1 MISIELILV
10 RHGQTEKSAV
20 RALSGRTDVDLN
32 EEGERQAVLVAGRL
46 ARHQGR
52 PILTSPARRCRAT
65 AAAVAARNGGDVT
78 VVEELSEVD
87 YGEWEGLTTREVKE
101 RDAEAFA
108 RWQADPTVAPPGGE
122 SAMDHAHRVI
132 RARDRCVELGPA
144 IVVSHAFTIKQVIR
158 LVLDVPFAVMPR
170 IIVQPASLNV
180 VEFDSI
186 GLGALV
192 TLNDVQHLEADEGT
206 P

>member
-1 MISIELILV
+1 MISTELILV
-10 RHGQTEKSAV
+10 RHGQTEKSAA
-20 RALSGRTDVDLN
+20 RALSGRTDLDLN
-32 EEGERQAVLVAGRL
+32 SEGEQQTALVAERL

-52 PILTSPARRCRAT
+52 PVLTSPARRCRAT
-65 AAAVAARNGGDVT
+65 AAAVAASNGGEVT
-78 VVEELSEVD
+78 VIDGLAEVD
-87 YGEWEGLTTREVKE
+87 YGDWEGLTVGEVKE
-101 RDAEAFA
+101 RDPEWLA

-122 SAMDHAHRVI
+122 SAMDHAQRVI

-144 IVVSHAFTIKQVIR
+144 IVVSHALTIKQIIR
-158 LVLDVPFAVMPR
+158 LALDVPFAVLPR
-170 IIVQPASLNV
+170 IIVQPGSLSV

-192 TLNDVQHLEADEGT
+192 TLNDVRHLGPEAGG